1 MPDNLDDLYDDL
13 ISGEPGEQHLFE
25 HDDDSALITPNATD
39 FNDDEF
45 DNDIQLFEL
54 PSIDGEDEEEEETTT
69 TTSQWDSLAEN
80 EVINELLLAKGI
92 ADPSKLNYENEDGTL
107 SEVNFYELPYN
118 EQLNILKANDDVNT
132 ILDTEEIDTI
142 NFLRTHNVTLEE
154 AIEYYQRKAIEDHIN
169 SQNIVGLEVDQYTDE
184 ELYVLDLRNKYEELT
199 DEEIGLELQKQ
210 LEHPDLFKKK
220 VDKLRTEY
228 KEIEE
233 QQIQETIRTR
243 EQQDEQKYQELESN
257 LINVA
262 QSIEDIGGLDLDV
275 DDKNEILSYILEKDI
290 NGVTPF
296 IKSLNSPQQL
306 FELAWFAVKGNDA
319 FNILHDYYRK
329 EIEKVSRSSY
339 EKGKQSVAQPSQ
351 QKPQRFSTVRKE
363 PTVQRPGRSNGS
375 IESIDDL
382 Y

>member
-154 AIEYYQRKAIEDHIN
+154 AIEYYQRKAIEDH
-169 SQNIVGLEVDQYTDE
+169 
-184 ELYVLDLRNKYEELT
+184 
-199 DEEIGLELQKQ
+199 
-210 LEHPDLFKKK
+210 
-220 VDKLRTEY
+220 
-228 KEIEE
+228 
-233 QQIQETIRTR
+233 
-243 EQQDEQKYQELESN
+243 
-257 LINVA
+257 
-262 QSIEDIGGLDLDV
+262 
-275 DDKNEILSYILEKDI
+275 
-290 NGVTPF
+290 
-296 IKSLNSPQQL
+296 
-306 FELAWFAVKGNDA
+306 
-319 FNILHDYYRK
+319 
-329 EIEKVSRSSY
+329 
-339 EKGKQSVAQPSQ
+339 
-351 QKPQRFSTVRKE
+351 
-363 PTVQRPGRSNGS
+363 
-375 IESIDDL
+375 
-382 Y
+382 